1 MPNFESIE
9 NKSRFVQATKPCLY
23 WMCSL
28 LSYCKLFLSFEICS
42 DWISLLCYRTPIE
55 LGEGSERRKCFN
67 SFISSITLYIPNY
80 GNIQCYGDARADKK
94 SSFDSAALVML
105 YELQRR
111 GKLIID
117 R

>member
-42 DWISLLCYRTPIE
+42 DWISVSYA
-55 LGEGSERRKCFN
+55 SEHQLNLEKAR
-67 SFISSITLYIPNY
+67 SEESALTVLY
-80 GNIQCYGDARADKK
+80 Q
-94 SSFDSAALVML
+94 V
-105 YELQRR
+105 
-111 GKLIID
+111 
-117 R
+117 